1 VRCDGSICRN
11 YVFSATFKSGIV
23 YGIGGTVKGKR
34 RIGFFIFDGITAL
47 DLVGPM
53 EAFAA
58 AVDSTGTPQ
67 YELVTVAKAKR
78 DVRAE
83 NGLVIRPREVL
94 ANVGRLDTI
103 VIPGG
108 RGLREHSTCKAIAD
122 WLTVNSKRVRRVV
135 SICTGIYGVANSG
148 LLDGREVTT
157 HWRFAQDVQ
166 ARFPKLRVNAA
177 SIFLVDGKF
186 YTSAGITSGIDLS
199 LALIEEDCGRS
210 IALSVARELIVFLK
224 RPGGQE
230 QYSEPLRFQIAATDK
245 TADLAAWIDSNLE
258 KDLSVRALAE
268 RACLSGRQFARHFKA
283 VYRMT
288 PGAYVERARLEQ
300 ARRHLSETNHGIDNI
315 ARTIGYSSDDA
326 FRRSFQKHFRVSP
339 KAYRNTFGKEGRYA
353 QV

>member
-1 VRCDGSICRN
+1 M
-11 YVFSATFKSGIV
+11 YVFSAKLHSGIFDC
-23 YGIGGTVKGKR
+23 IGDIVKRKR
-34 RIGFFIFDGITAL
+34 RIGFFIFDGMTAL

-58 AVDSTGTPQ
+58 AIDSSGVAQ
-67 YELVTVAKAKR
+67 YELVTVAQSKR
-78 DVRAE
+78 DITAE
-83 NGLVIRPREVL
+83 NGVVIKPFEVL
-94 ANVGRLDTI
+94 AGVGNLDTI

-108 RGLREHSTCKAIAD
+108 RGLREHPTCAAIAN
-122 WLTVNSKRVRRVV
+122 WLTAHSIKVRRVV
-135 SICTGIYGVANSG
+135 SICTGIYGVAASG

-157 HWRFAQDVQ
+157 HWRFAKAIQ
-166 ARFPKLRVNAA
+166 AKFPKLKVNAA

-245 TADLAAWIDSNLE
+245 TADLAAWIESNLE
-258 KDLSVRALAE
+258 KELSVRVLAE
-268 RACLSGRQFARHFKA
+268 KACLSERQFARHFKE
-283 VYRMT
+283 VFHTT
-288 PGAYVERARLEQ
+288 PAAYVERVRLER
-300 ARRHLSETNHGIDNI
+300 ARRHLSETNQSMDNI
-315 ARTIGYSSDDA
+315 ARTVGFSSDDA
-326 FRRSFQKHFRVSP
+326 FRRSFHKHFKVSP

-353 QV
+353 HV